1 MERKWGTIL
10 KTFLRLLFIV
20 IGFNIIF
27 SILFSLFSSNFL
39 KNLLDSSFFFSLI
52 SLTVGASLFVIE
64 GGFFNGIRY
73 SVKKL
78 RKSSKE
84 GEYIASFDDL
94 DDTKEVYEEYPK
106 KSVFTWT
113 YPLLVGGGILTLAT
127 SIIAFVIS

>member
-1 MERKWGTIL
+1 MIL
-10 KTFLRLLFIV
+10 TNFLRLLFV
-20 IGFNIIF
+20 IIGINVIF
-27 SILFSLFSSNFL
+27 SILFSLFSSKFL
-39 KNLLDSSFFFSLI
+39 KSLLDYSFFFSLI

-94 DDTKEVYEEYPK
+94 DDTKEAYEEYPK

-113 YPLLVGGGILTLAT
+113 YPLLVGGGILAFAT
-127 SIIAFVIS
+127 SVIAFVIN